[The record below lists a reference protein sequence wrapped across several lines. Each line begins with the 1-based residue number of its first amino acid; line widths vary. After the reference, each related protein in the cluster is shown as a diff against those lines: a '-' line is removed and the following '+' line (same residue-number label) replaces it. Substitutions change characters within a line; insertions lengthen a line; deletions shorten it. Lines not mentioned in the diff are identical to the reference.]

1 MIIIDGRE
9 SSVCTANLASL
20 EEVLTKVI
28 EAESL
33 DSRIITDVYVNNEA
47 FSELYP
53 HQAEDIEASEIQ
65 RLELCTVSVEEM
77 ASNVVVELPKVIDLM
92 SAGSRK
98 IADLLRRAELAEG
111 LEMLQDL
118 VNMNRDFLATVQVL
132 RFRFASKACPQLDRL
147 GDSIGD
153 LLGEIAEVMGNED
166 WVLVAD
172 LLEYEFIPAC
182 EGWRAVILSLAGD
195 VAAEQVA

>member
-9 SSVCTANLASL
+9 SSVSTANMASL

-28 EAESL
+28 EAEAL

-53 HQAEDIEASEIQ
+53 HQAEDIEASDIH

-77 ASNVVVELPKVIDLM
+77 ASNVVEELPKVIDLM

-98 IADLLRRAELAEG
+98 IAELLRRAELAEG

-132 RFRFASKACPQLDRL
+132 RFRFATKASPQLDRL

-182 EGWRAVILSLAGD
+182 EGWRGVILSLADD
-195 VAAEQVA
+195 VAAEQAA

>member
-9 SSVCTANLASL
+9 SSVSTANLASL

-33 DSRIITDVYVNNEA
+33 DSRIITDVFVNNEA

-98 IADLLRRAELAEG
+98 IAELLRRAELAEA

-132 RFRFASKACPQLDRL
+132 RFHFASKASPQLDRL

-182 EGWRAVILSLAGD
+182 EGWRGVILSLSDD